1 VHESGQAYEQENEG
15 SGRTHPTQKGETDM
29 TTNSNR
35 EIEAREKAELVTE
48 DTRPGLVFRPDV
60 DILEQPE
67 AFVILADMPGAN
79 EETVDINLDKGVLTL
94 DARPASEPETGS
106 TRYAE
111 YRSGGYHR
119 EFRISEDIDRAGVT
133 AKMKNGVLELRL
145 PKSAES
151 QPRRVAVGAA

>member
-1 VHESGQAYEQENEG
+1 
-15 SGRTHPTQKGETDM
+15 M
-29 TTNSNR
+29 TTQQSR

-60 DILEQPE
+60 DILEDPD

-79 EETVDINLDKGVLTL
+79 EESVDINLDKGVLTL
-94 DARPASEPETGS
+94 NVPAPTEPAKNS
-106 TRYAE
+106 ARYAE
-111 YRSGGYHR
+111 YRTGGYHR
-119 EFRISEDIDRAGVT
+119 EFRISEDIDATAVT

-151 QPRRVAVGAA
+151 RPRRISVEAA